1 MMKNNRKLIRDQLDN
16 NLQTFKP
23 LKYVSPPLKG
33 WIRAIKDA
41 LGMNG
46 RQLADRMGEHRSRT
60 KQIEQQ
66 ELTGSITI
74 KTMRRTAEALDCQF
88 VYGFVSKTSLEETVR
103 ARAKQVA
110 AKRLAQANQ
119 TMVLENQSLS
129 ERENKQVLSEMT
141 DELVD
146 TMPSNLWDEL

>member
-1 MMKNNRKLIRDQLDN
+1 MKNRKQLVRQQLDN
-16 NLQTFKP
+16 NLRTFTP
-23 LKYVSPPLKG
+23 LNNIAPPLKG

-74 KTMRRTAEALDCQF
+74 TTMRRTAAALDCQF
-88 VYGFVSKTSLEETVR
+88 VCGFVPKTSLEETVR
-103 ARAKQVA
+103 ARAKKVA
-110 AKRLAQANQ
+110 AKRLSEANQ
-119 TMVLENQSLS
+119 TMALESQSLTD
-129 ERENKQVLSEMT
+129 EENKQVLSELT

-146 TMPSNLWDEL
+146 TMPSSLWDES